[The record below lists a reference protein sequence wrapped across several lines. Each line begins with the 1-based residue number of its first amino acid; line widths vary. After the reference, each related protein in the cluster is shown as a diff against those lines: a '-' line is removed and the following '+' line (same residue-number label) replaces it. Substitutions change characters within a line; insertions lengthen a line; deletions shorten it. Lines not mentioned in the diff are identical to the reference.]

1 MEDDLLEEDGPPV
14 KSDKFQCP
22 KCGST
27 DVRRSSREGFGAT
40 LLAIVGRW
48 PFRCRSCR
56 GRFFRYAPPPPE
68 A

>member
-1 MEDDLLEEDGPPV
+1 MEDDLLEEEESP

-22 KCGST
+22 KCGSM
-27 DVRRSSREGFGAT
+27 DVRRSSREGFWVG
-40 LLAIVGRW
+40 LLAIAGRW

-56 GRFFRYAPPPPE
+56 GRFFRYAPPPPD